1 MTADEFA
8 RWIES
13 HADTF
18 GEGCCKYLEAAS
30 AYEAWQHILGGFD
43 VQDATAATRALLAG
57 DLGEW
62 RAFNEH
68 PRIIRAFCTQR
79 KAERNRVAKAAPG
92 SYRSSYR
99 CLVCRDVGYV
109 TVWSARSIADV
120 LNEREV
126 YLAASAMPCYC
137 DLGKTKLRTGGRVYD
152 AAVDPVPNTSKPLGE
167 GVDALREFLASAKK
181 PQRPGYSEFHDYV
194 GQP

>member
-1 MTADEFA
+1 MTDDEFA
-8 RWIES
+8 RWAES
-13 HADTF
+13 HASTF
-18 GEGCCKYLEAAS
+18 GDGCHKYLES
-30 AYEAWQHILGGFD
+30 ADAYGNWKGILGAFD
-43 VQDATAATRALLAG
+43 VQDATAATSALLAG

-62 RAFNEH
+62 RAFNDH
-68 PRIIRAFCTQR
+68 PRIVRAFCTQR
-79 KAERNRVAKAAPG
+79 KAERNRMARAVPATFHTAV
-92 SYRSSYR
+92 R
-99 CLVCRDVGYV
+99 CLACKDIGYV

-137 DLGKTKLRTGGRVYD
+137 EPGKTKVQKDCRCYD

-181 PQRPGYSEFHDYV
+181 PQRPGYVEFHDYA
-194 GQP
+194 GKP